1 MSGVNG
7 IFLSWYTG
15 LFLSPKKIV
24 PFLSV
29 GRVSFLR
36 ELSSA
41 DIWVTYYF
49 LKPCPVF
56 HPQFCP
62 LEWNH
67 TSREMSIADCWE
79 TYYLTNKSPPPNH
92 PTADCWD
99 SSYSFRWNSLIQLI
113 GVNFLVVDKPIH
125 AQSSTY
131 SRVRWSE
138 IILQERCKFLT
149 DGRTIINQLNPPPI
163 YYLFVFETVLIL
175 SVGICLDNW

>member
-15 LFLSPKKIV
+15 LFLSPKNHSSISVSWKILFPQIV
-24 PFLSV
+24 VKCWYLSDLLFPKA
-29 GRVSFLR
+29 VSGLPSTV
-36 ELSSA
+36 LSIGVKS
-41 DIWVTYYF
+41 DFKRDV
-49 LKPCPVF
+49 
-56 HPQFCP
+56 
-62 LEWNH
+62 N
-67 TSREMSIADCWE
+67 CW
-79 TYYLTNKSPPPNH
+79 LLGDLLFNKQIPPPNH

-99 SSYSFRWNSLIQLI
+99 SSYSFRWNSLRQLI

-175 SVGICLDNW
+175 SVGIYLDN